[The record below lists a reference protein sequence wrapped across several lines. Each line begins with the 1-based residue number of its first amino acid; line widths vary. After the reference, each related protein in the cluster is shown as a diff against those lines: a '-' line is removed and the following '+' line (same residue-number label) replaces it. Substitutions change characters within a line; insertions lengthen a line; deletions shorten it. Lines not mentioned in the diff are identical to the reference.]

1 MLKFLHSIDEK
12 AHTLGFLTTDGDFTG
27 EHGQHP
33 LTVLCIH
40 HYLGLQEQPGIP
52 QTVVG
57 HNRIIPISLNA
68 ENCHLD
74 DPLLGKNK
82 CRFSCFS
89 WLAFLLEGLHVQAH
103 RRRSIRRL
111 QGKQSPILHSNCNTK
126 RRQPRS
132 NSLFVREYE
141 AKRHEI
147 LSRSR
152 LASGLFFFW
161 LHSPLRGKTL

>member
-103 RRRSIRRL
+103 RRRSIR
-111 QGKQSPILHSNCNTK
+111 
-126 RRQPRS
+126 QPRS